1 MLLCAQYVLPIT
13 SEPIHNGAVLVRDG
27 AIRDVGDAAMLK
39 LRYPDEEVSDFGQA
53 AILPGFVDL
62 HTHLENAVMRGI
74 VHDVPY
80 ATWIMTM
87 RELSA
92 KMDVA
97 DWYDSA
103 ILGGLESLSSGIT
116 TVADIT
122 TSGASCTAMQ
132 KLGMRGVV
140 YREVG
145 AMDRR
150 RVDFAMHQAE
160 GDLAHWQEEV
170 DSDRLTVGLAP
181 SSLFTC
187 NPEIFRKVAQLASK
201 ENLPVALRLAGD
213 REECDFVRYGSSP
226 FAVQSMDTTR
236 CYVEVPPWLPTGTT
250 PVNYV
255 LNWGAFE
262 SDNVMMVHG
271 VYVDDHD
278 VAKLKEY
285 DVSVASC
292 PRINAQLG
300 MGVAPLAEF
309 LNNGCGE
316 HATDVIES
324 MWGNLKK
331 EFFINGPNQ
340 GAVTNLPDDAFLEL
354 RRTIDMNGFQALPYG
369 EMPRGI
375 LGLTH
380 QILDTHELTVEA
392 ALRCDRTLLLRALC
406 TDPIVNNI
414 GDARNIMN
422 ELLEAERCHL
432 PQGWFE

>member
-92 KMDVA
+92 KMDAA

-160 GDLAHWQEEV
+160 NDLAHWQEEV
-170 DSDRLTVGLAP
+170 DSDRLTIGLAP

-187 NPEIFRKVAQLASK
+187 NPEIFRKVAQLAAK

-226 FAVQSMDTTR
+226 FSVHSMDTTR
-236 CYVEVPPWLPTGTT
+236 CFVEVPPWLPTGTT

-262 SDNVMMVHG
+262 SNNVMMVHG

-300 MGVAPLAEF
+300 MG
-309 LNNGCGE
+309 
-316 HATDVIES
+316 
-324 MWGNLKK
+324 
-331 EFFINGPNQ
+331 
-340 GAVTNLPDDAFLEL
+340 DASTSSCI
-354 RRTIDMNGFQALPYG
+354 RRSRSRQTSSPA
-369 EMPRGI
+369 
-375 LGLTH
+375 
-380 QILDTHELTVEA
+380 
-392 ALRCDRTLLLRALC
+392 
-406 TDPIVNNI
+406 
-414 GDARNIMN
+414 
-422 ELLEAERCHL
+422 
-432 PQGWFE
+432 

>member
-160 GDLAHWQEEV
+160 NDLAHWREEV
-170 DSDRLTVGLAP
+170 DSDRLTIGLAP

-226 FAVQSMDTTR
+226 FS
-236 CYVEVPPWLPTGTT
+236 
-250 PVNYV
+250 
-255 LNWGAFE
+255 
-262 SDNVMMVHG
+262 VHG
-271 VYVDDHD
+271 H
-278 VAKLKEY
+278 
-285 DVSVASC
+285 
-292 PRINAQLG
+292 
-300 MGVAPLAEF
+300 
-309 LNNGCGE
+309 
-316 HATDVIES
+316 HA
-324 MWGNLKK
+324 
-331 EFFINGPNQ
+331 
-340 GAVTNLPDDAFLEL
+340 
-354 RRTIDMNGFQALPYG
+354 
-369 EMPRGI
+369 
-375 LGLTH
+375 
-380 QILDTHELTVEA
+380 
-392 ALRCDRTLLLRALC
+392 LLRGGPA
-406 TDPIVNNI
+406 VAAH
-414 GDARNIMN
+414 GHHA
-422 ELLEAERCHL
+422 
-432 PQGWFE
+432 G